1 MNDQQLQ
8 ALLRAAAE
16 ADRALEAPA
25 RVEQALLSAF
35 RGRHAA
41 PERPRGVGLRAV
53 RDWAWAG
60 LAAAAAVVA
69 IAASVGRA
77 GRATPEPAEAAQGA
91 EFAPLFYAD
100 LEGLEA
106 VQVMQVELPRSAL
119 AGLGYAGSLASADGG
134 ALRAELLVG
143 NDGIARG
150 IRFVQ

>member
-1 MNDQQLQ
+1 VKEHELE

-16 ADRALEAPA
+16 ADRTLEAPE
-25 RVEQALLSAF
+25 RVEEALLSAY
-35 RGRHAA
+35 RARHAA
-41 PERPRGVGLRAV
+41 PERPRGVGLRAL
-53 RDWAWAG
+53 RDWVWAG

-69 IAASVGRA
+69 IVASVGRA
-77 GRATPEPAEAAQGA
+77 GRSTPQPTEAAQDA

-100 LEGLEA
+100 LEDLEA
-106 VQVMQVELPRSAL
+106 VQVVQVELPRSAL
-119 AGLGYAGSLASADGG
+119 AGLGYAGSVASAEGG